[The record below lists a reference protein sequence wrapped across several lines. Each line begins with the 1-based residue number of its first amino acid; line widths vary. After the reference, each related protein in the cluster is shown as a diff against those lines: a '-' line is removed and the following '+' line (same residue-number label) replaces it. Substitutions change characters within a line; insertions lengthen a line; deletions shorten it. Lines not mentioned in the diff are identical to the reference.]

1 MDIREIVQN
10 TAVSKIMQSLY
21 TKNIYIDVAPRVGK
35 SKILID
41 VFKVTDM
48 DTSDVLITIPSLIIK
63 KSWYNEFKKWG
74 FDFKGKILHKSQLA
88 KIDLKQ
94 FKLIIID
101 EVHDL
106 SYNNIKYLNE
116 AKKPIL
122 GLSGSISDN
131 TKKEL
136 FYSLRMQCVYKYS
149 KEQAIA
155 DKIISD
161 YKIYLVPIELDNK
174 QLYYYN
180 SIATTEKGYYN
191 ILCEKYEKT
200 IEKGYGHLAQMRAAS
215 VRARFLYNCKSKIK
229 KTIELAKNHE
239 RVLIFT
245 QSKLVADQLAI
256 SYHGSSKDTLKDFMK
271 EKTNKL
277 SCCKMLSM
285 GITIPNLKTIIF
297 HQMQGSQ
304 EQAIQKC
311 LRAMNFEDHRTAEI
325 YVVYYR
331 NTVDEKWVTN
341 ALKTFDY
348 ELYKRDS

>member
-10 TAVSKIMQSLY
+10 TGVSRIMQSLF

-41 VFKVTDM
+41 VFKVTGM
-48 DTSDVLITIPSLIIK
+48 DTSDILITIPSLIIK
-63 KSWYNEFKKWG
+63 KSWINEFKKWG

-94 FKLIIID
+94 FKLIIVD

-106 SYNNIKYLNE
+106 SNNNVKFLIE

-122 GLSGSISDN
+122 GLSGSISDK

-136 FYSLRMQCVYKYS
+136 FFSLRMQCVFTYT

-161 YKIYLVPIELDNK
+161 YKIYLVPIDLDNK
-174 QLYYYN
+174 QMYYYG
-180 SIATTEKGYYN
+180 SVATTEKGYYN
-191 ILCEKYEKT
+191 ILCDRYDKARDYS
-200 IEKGYGHLAQMRAAS
+200 HLAKMKAAS
-215 VRARFLYNCKSKIK
+215 VRARFLYNAKSKIN
-229 KTIELAKNHE
+229 KTIELARNHE
-239 RVLIFT
+239 RCLIFT
-245 QSKLVADQLAI
+245 QPKVVADQLAT
-256 SYHGSSKDTLKDFMK
+256 SYHGSSKDTLQDFMK
-271 EKTNKL
+271 GKTNKL

-285 GITIPNLKTIIF
+285 GITIPNLKTVIF
-297 HQMQGSQ
+297 HQMQGS
-304 EQAIQKC
+304 EESAIQKC
-311 LRAMNFEDHRTAEI
+311 LRAMNFDDYRTAEI
-325 YVVYYR
+325 YVVYYK
-331 NTVDEKWVTN
+331 NTVDELWVKN

-348 ELYKRDS
+348 ELYKGDS